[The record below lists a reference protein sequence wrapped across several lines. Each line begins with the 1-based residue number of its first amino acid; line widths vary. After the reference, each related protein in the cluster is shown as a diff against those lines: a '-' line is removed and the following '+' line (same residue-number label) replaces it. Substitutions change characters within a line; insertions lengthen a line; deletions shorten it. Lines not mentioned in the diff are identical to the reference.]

1 MLGLKNLFNKKEKIQ
16 NVDTFRKDYYEKN
29 IIPEFNK
36 YWNDEFVCEKLGL
49 KSIAEGEVNIQSDI
63 SEKDLMKCDKILGE
77 ILLKLYNAA
86 LCVCT
91 PISDLIN
98 KNDELKSEFKNC
110 KDSSKVKT
118 FLFNG
123 DKYIIDCLIKAYD
136 KLSES
141 DIPYTERSV
150 TVDCVVEHVD
160 AIRTV
165 LNTLPGYAYIAV
177 EQELTLL
184 QAKELLSK

>member
-49 KSIAEGEVNIQSDI
+49 KSLAEGKVTVKNDLTVEDI
-63 SEKDLMKCDKILGE
+63 KACDKRLGE
-77 ILLKLYNAA
+77 ILVRLHQAA
-86 LCVCT
+86 LFVFEPVSNYIKT
-91 PISDLIN
+91 NEEFKAS
-98 KNDELKSEFKNC
+98 FKNC
-110 KDSSKVKT
+110 KDTSKVKT
-118 FLFNG
+118 FLFDG
-123 DKYIIDCLIKAYD
+123 DKYVVDCLIKAYEHLDD
-136 KLSES
+136 KEVSRDGREVS
-141 DIPYTERSV
+141 I
-150 TVDCVVEHVD
+150 DCLIEYVD

-177 EQELTLL
+177 EQELALL
-184 QAKELLSK
+184 KAKELF